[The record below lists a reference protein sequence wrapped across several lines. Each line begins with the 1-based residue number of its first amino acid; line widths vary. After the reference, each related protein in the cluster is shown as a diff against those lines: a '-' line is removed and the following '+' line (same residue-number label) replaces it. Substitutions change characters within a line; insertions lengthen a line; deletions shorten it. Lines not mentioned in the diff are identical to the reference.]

1 MNKIPAARDY
11 LQEALGLRARTPK
24 PLSGDLL
31 LSELGNPDCEFDHYS
46 VHSDENE

>member
-31 LSELGNPDCEFDHYS
+31 LSELGNPCCEVDLFCAFRP
-46 VHSDENE
+46 E